1 MTQLEEV
8 RARQEGMMRTA
19 EDRIREE
26 RSVQDKLRAEI
37 VTNQTQIAGLTAML
51 QVLGPG
57 IWRLEIIL
65 NNLNSHKFKLVKM
78 Y

>member
-19 EDRIREE
+19 EDRMREE

-37 VTNQTQIAGLTAML
+37 ITNQTQIAGLTTML
-51 QVLGPG
+51 QVLG
-57 IWRLEIIL
+57 
-65 NNLNSHKFKLVKM
+65 LVH
-78 Y
+78 

>member
-19 EDRIREE
+19 EDRMREE

-37 VTNQTQIAGLTAML
+37 ITNQTQIAGLTTML
-51 QVLGPG
+51 QVLDTLLRQSF
-57 IWRLEIIL
+57 RL
-65 NNLNSHKFKLVKM
+65 
-78 Y
+78 

>member
-19 EDRIREE
+19 EDRMREE

-37 VTNQTQIAGLTAML
+37 ITNQTQIAGLTTML
-51 QVLGPG
+51 QVLD
-57 IWRLEIIL
+57 ILLRQSFRL
-65 NNLNSHKFKLVKM
+65 
-78 Y
+78 

>member
-19 EDRIREE
+19 EDRMREE

-37 VTNQTQIAGLTAML
+37 ITNQTQIAGLTTML
-51 QVLGPG
+51 QVLD
-57 IWRLEIIL
+57 ILQRQSFRL
-65 NNLNSHKFKLVKM
+65 
-78 Y
+78 